1 MGAKGVHQE
10 GIKALDLTRP
20 AAIDAGMTGPATPS
34 ASSRRA
40 SVAFILFTVLLDVL
54 AIGLVIPVLPKLVES
69 FAGDTSRA
77 AVMFGLMSASWALMQ
92 LVFSPIAG
100 ALSDRFGR
108 RPVLLLSNFGLGLD
122 YILMALAPTLGWL
135 FAGRVISGIMAATFS
150 TATAYIADVT
160 EPEKRAAAFG
170 MIGGAFGLGFVLG
183 PALGGILGDIDA
195 RLPFWVAAG
204 LSLANACYGYFIL
217 PESLKAEARSP
228 FRFKSANPI
237 GAINLLRSDPVL
249 ARLGLVLFFYHL
261 AHAALPAVFV
271 LYAGYRF
278 GWGTK
283 EVGLVLAAVGVFSA
297 IVQAGLIRWAIAAFG
312 APQTLLIG
320 IAAGAFGFLIQ
331 GLTTNGLVY
340 VVGIPI
346 FVIWGFITPSAQ
358 QMMTARLGPDRQGQ
372 LQGANASLMSIANL
386 AGPLVFSQIFAWAVA
401 EPARGAALAGLPFV
415 LAALLLTIAFI
426 IARQPTA
433 GAR

>member
-1 MGAKGVHQE
+1 M
-10 GIKALDLTRP
+10 KALDLTGL

-34 ASSRRA
+34 TSRRRA

-54 AIGLVIPVLPKLVES
+54 AIGLVIPVLPGLVEG

-108 RPVLLLSNFGLGLD
+108 RPVLLLSNFGLGID
-122 YILMALAPTLGWL
+122 YILMALAPNLAWL
-135 FAGRVISGIMAATFS
+135 FVGRLISGIMAATFS

-160 EPEKRAAAFG
+160 EPEKRAASFG
-170 MIGGAFGLGFVLG
+170 MIGGAFGIGFVLG
-183 PALGGILGDIDA
+183 PALGGILGDIDP
-195 RLPFWVAAG
+195 RLPFWIAAG

-217 PESLKAEARSP
+217 PESLKPEDRAP
-228 FRFKSANPI
+228 FRFKSANPV
-237 GAINLLRSDPVL
+237 GAITLLRSDPVL
-249 ARLGLVLFFYHL
+249 ARLGVVMFFYYL

-278 GWGTK
+278 GWGAK

-297 IVQAGLIRWAIAAFG
+297 IVQAGLIKWAIEAFG
-312 APQTLLIG
+312 APRTLAIG
-320 IAAGAFGFLIQ
+320 LAAGALGFMVQ
-331 GLTTNGLVY
+331 GLTTSGFVY

-386 AGPLVFSQIFAWAVA
+386 AGPIVFSQIFAWAVA
-401 EPARGAALAGLPFV
+401 VPERGALLAGLPFV
-415 LAALLLTIAFI
+415 LASALLAIAFI
-426 IARQPTA
+426 IARSPT
-433 GAR
+433 GEAR